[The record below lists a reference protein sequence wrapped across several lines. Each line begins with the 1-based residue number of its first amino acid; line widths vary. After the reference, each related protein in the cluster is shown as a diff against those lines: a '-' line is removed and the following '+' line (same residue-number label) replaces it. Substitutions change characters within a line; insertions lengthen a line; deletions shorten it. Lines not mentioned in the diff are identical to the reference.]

1 VFVNPDQSSHA
12 KSLICFIENSPNQ
25 LNKGTQIQSVVKS
38 LQAASQSPP
47 TELNNNI
54 SLLVNQNDQISNILS
69 EFHSKGK
76 LQGKILDFTVR
87 HFRYLYLLY
96 AKSIVVLDFKDL
108 LSSKMNSS
116 ASDL

>member
-1 VFVNPDQSSHA
+1 MSNIKSFQPGSNSSG
-12 KSLICFIENSPNQ
+12 N
-25 LNKGTQIQSVVKS
+25 
-38 LQAASQSPP
+38 
-47 TELNNNI
+47 ELKNNI
-54 SLLVNQNDQISNILS
+54 SLLVNQNEQISNILS

-76 LQGKILDFTVR
+76 LQGRILDFTIR

-116 ASDL
+116 ASDLQIVDSI

>member
-1 VFVNPDQSSHA
+1 MSQAGKGASSVA
-12 KSLICFIENSPNQ
+12 PLV
-25 LNKGTQIQSVVKS
+25 KG
-38 LQAASQSPP
+38 LQAGTAGST

-96 AKSIVVLDFKDL
+96 AKSIVVLDFRDL

-116 ASDL
+116 ASDLQIVDSIQLDRPNVAQQAR